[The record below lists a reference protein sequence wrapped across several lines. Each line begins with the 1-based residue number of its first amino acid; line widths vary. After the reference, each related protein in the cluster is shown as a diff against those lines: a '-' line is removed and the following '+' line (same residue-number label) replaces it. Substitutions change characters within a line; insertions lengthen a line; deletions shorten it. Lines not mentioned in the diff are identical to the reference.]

1 MAQFRT
7 VGGVRVADDPNETDT
22 SAVIGAAC
30 AQALQVIE
38 ASWGLAAPADC
49 RVVVMTTWWGFI
61 FESAPWPWR
70 LLLLDTLPLW
80 AFRARR
86 TWPISAA
93 WTLRYG
99 RRVAIGIKPPRLW
112 EQSDPNI
119 GLGIFVEETDT
130 ATQVRHLVCH
140 ELTHACSAHLQLPA
154 WLNEGLAAVTV
165 DRFLGRQTIRS
176 DSRAL
181 VRDYQP
187 KARPPGYRELSRLP
201 GPAMA
206 FHVVRGYW
214 LVRYLED
221 VRPGFLRQCLAAP
234 QPAHQLEAEV
244 ARVVG
249 VEPESFWVKID
260 DLIVTHGAPALGDLQ
275 E

>member
-1 MAQFRT
+1 MAPFRT
-7 VGGVRVADDPNETDT
+7 AAGIRVAHDPNEADT

-30 AQALQVIE
+30 AQALQVID
-38 ASWGLAAPADC
+38 ASWGLPAPADC
-49 RVVVMTTWWGFI
+49 RVVVMTTWWGFV
-61 FESAPWPWR
+61 FESAPWSWR
-70 LLLLDTLPLW
+70 LLLVALPLW
-80 AFRARR
+80 ALRARR

-99 RRVAIGIKPPRLW
+99 RRVVIGIKPPRLW
-112 EQSDPNI
+112 AQSDPTFS
-119 GLGIFVEETDT
+119 LGIFVEESDT
-130 ATQVRHLVCH
+130 PTQVRHLVCH
-140 ELTHACSAHLQLPA
+140 ELTHACSAHLKLPA

-165 DRFLGRQTIRS
+165 DRFLGKQTIRS

-206 FHVVRGYW
+206 YHVVRGYW
-214 LVRYLED
+214 LVRYLEE
-221 VRPGFLRQCLAAP
+221 VHPGFLRQCLAAP

-244 ARVVG
+244 ARVAG
-249 VEPESFWVKID
+249 VEPGQLWVMID
-260 DLIVTHGAPALGDLQ
+260 DLIAAYRWRASGDLRG
-275 E
+275 